1 LKPKA
6 TTQKANA
13 TKPPRTKRPVRLLI
27 AAGLLAGFVAWALYD
42 ARRPRFDMVAT
53 LAGFGAQE
61 GVWDNQWDKA
71 KEKLAEL
78 RAGLATEKDPSRRFA
93 LKRLIATHALFDG
106 DADAAIQT
114 LEEVQRE
121 YAGAMPPGLA
131 EAVKADLAFAHMRRG
146 ETENCAEH
154 HTSASCLFPIQG
166 EGVHKLKRG
175 STEAVRLYNELL
187 ADPKTDPENALSYR
201 WLLNLG
207 YQTLGQYPE
216 QVPRQWLIPPEAF
229 KSDYD
234 IGRFPEEAASRGV
247 AEFGAAGGI
256 VLEDFDNDGHLDVM
270 ISHFGIGDQLEY
282 FHNNGD
288 GTFTR
293 MTEQA
298 GLKGIVGGLNLVSA
312 DYNNDGCIDVLLLR
326 GAWLHENGK
335 FPPSLLRNNCDGTFT
350 DVTAQAGL
358 LSYLPTQTAAWADI
372 NNDGYLDL
380 FVGFEINKRVA
391 WPPGTKNFLLYLN
404 NGNGTFTEVG
414 ANSGIQLAGMV
425 KGSTWGDYD
434 NDGWP
439 DLYVSILGGPNHL
452 FRNLGTSKGGMPA
465 FADVTARAGVA
476 EPLESF
482 TTWFWD
488 YNNDGWPDIFVT
500 GYAASLPNLVREYI
514 GQKEQAK
521 GEKPRL
527 YRNNKDGTFTDV
539 SREVGLDKLLL
550 TMGANFGDLD
560 NDGYPD
566 FYVGTG
572 QPNLAYLIPNRM
584 FRNDQGKTF
593 QDVTTSGGFGHLQK
607 GHAVAFGDVDNS
619 GNQDVVEVMGGV
631 YQSDKFWTA
640 FYKNPGHGNHW
651 VKLNLVGV
659 KANRFGVGARL
670 RLVLKAAD
678 GTRREVFSTVSSGGS
693 FGASSLRPHLGLG
706 TSTDIEL
713 LEVKWPGSGTVQT
726 FKGLAADQT
735 YEIREDQPSARSVTW
750 GAKASARAAK

>member
-1 LKPKA
+1 M
-6 TTQKANA
+6 
-13 TKPPRTKRPVRLLI
+13 KRWRLLLS
-27 AAGLLAGFVAWALYD
+27 AGVVAGLAAVVVHYV
-42 ARRPRFDMVAT
+42 RRPRFDMVAT
-53 LAGFGAQE
+53 LAGFAARE
-61 GVWDNQWDKA
+61 GVWDNQWDKT

-78 RAGLATEKDPSRRFA
+78 RAALATERDSSRRFA
-93 LKRLIATHALFDG
+93 LKREIATHALYDG

-121 YAGAMPPGLA
+121 YASVMPPGLA
-131 EAVKADLAFAHMRRG
+131 ETVKAELAFAHFRRG

-154 HTSASCLFPIQG
+154 HTAASCIFPIQG
-166 EGVHKLKRG
+166 EGVHKLQRG
-175 STEAVRLYNELL
+175 STEAVRLYGELL

-207 YQTLGQYPE
+207 YQTLGQYPD
-216 QVPRQWLIPPEAF
+216 QVPRPWLIPPEAF

-234 IGRFPEEAASRGV
+234 IGRFPEEAASRGLR
-247 AEFGAAGGI
+247 EFGAAGGLI
-256 VLEDFDNDGHLDVM
+256 LEDFDNDGHLDVM
-270 ISHFGIGDQLEY
+270 ISHMGVADQLEY

-298 GLKGIVGGLNLVSA
+298 GLKGIVGGLNLVQT
-312 DYNNDGCIDVLLLR
+312 DYNNDGCIDVFIPR
-326 GAWLHENGK
+326 GAWRHDSGK

-350 DVTAQAGL
+350 DVTAEAGL
-358 LSYLPTQTAAWADI
+358 LSYLPTQTATWADI

-380 FVGFEINKRVA
+380 FVGYEIDKRIG
-391 WPPGTKNFLLYLN
+391 WPAGTKNFQLYLN
-404 NGNGTFTEVG
+404 NRDGTFTEVG
-414 ANSGIQLAGMV
+414 ATSGIHLEGMV
-425 KGSTWGDYD
+425 KGATWGDYD

-439 DLYVSILGGPNHL
+439 DLYVSILGGTNHL
-452 FRNLGTSKGGMPA
+452 FRNLGASRGGTPT

-476 EPLESF
+476 EPVVSF

-500 GYAASLPNLVREYI
+500 GYSATLPNLVREVL

-521 GEKPRL
+521 GERPRL

-560 NDGYPD
+560 NDGYLD

-572 QPNLAYLIPNRM
+572 QPNLSYLIPNRM
-584 FRNDQGKTF
+584 FRNDAGKAF

-631 YQSDKFWTA
+631 YPSDRFWTA

-651 VKLNLVGV
+651 VKLRLVGV
-659 KANRFGVGARL
+659 KANRFGVGARI
-670 RLVLKAAD
+670 RMVLKASD
-678 GTRREVFSTVSSGGS
+678 GTRREVFGTVNSGGS

-706 TSTDIEL
+706 QATEIDL
-713 LEVKWPGSGTVQT
+713 LELKWPGSGTVQS
-726 FKGLAADQT
+726 FRGLAADQT
-735 YEIREDQPSARSVTW
+735 YEIREDRPEARTVSA
-750 GAKASARAAK
+750 GEKASARATK